1 MISADF
7 YPTVI
12 QFDAPSYAPTFHL
25 TNDVR
30 TCDAN
35 AFSTFYWLG
44 WLAWDNFPDCW
55 KLSEYVLTN
64 TDLSFTIATQPQNI
78 NIGYASIYDNSQNT
92 GSGKYPECYH
102 ESPLVN
108 ISQSY
113 ARYINKLDVM
123 GVGNSGVLF
132 GWHCSCI
139 YGSGDSL
146 TNRTYN
152 DGTFAKSGKS
162 LYDFLYGDATQ
173 IIQLTTGISYELDF
187 NNINEDG
194 SFHFTTTYNDNN
206 YDFVISFSY
215 CAVLNMQNVSSTS
228 VASTRNVNAYPM
240 YSLTMDDD
248 VYSFINTGSCFY
260 QPAGYPACI
269 INKQTQQPFDTPSA
283 GNIIGDY
290 IANGLACDIP
300 KAFITSS
307 PTYSRLITGN
317 AHVFN
322 RGSDIAVYRM
332 LTRSEMQKI
341 VGLSLR
347 QSDGTYN
354 TYGYQNE
361 LSYAPYITADNEFT
375 ATLITGDLSDNEFK
389 AKLRPWQY
397 DVDEWAENDY
407 TEEDLPPY
415 EGEDTE
421 DEESGQSIPIQRR
434 LSTGAV
440 SSFITCYGLTATQVQ
455 EFGKKLW
462 SSWVDNGGLVMAMVE
477 NFKFLIDSGI
487 ASNTGSID
495 ISSVLDF
502 VVSLKVYPCDLR
514 NLYAFSNNDSDGKIY
529 IGRGTYGLE
538 VSNSAI
544 YKAINQIGYLDAG
557 TYNVPRPFGDF
568 RDYTNINITV
578 YVPYCG
584 TIELNPADVIGRTL
598 SGTYVVDVMT
608 GECTFFLEVY
618 AVTDS
623 GEHRYIVGT
632 CDGQLGV
639 TIPVSATNSGQIAAR
654 RFSDVAQFATTVGG
668 FFNRNMQIGN
678 DIAMQMATLGASGIA
693 SKNPEMASAREQNI
707 KMTGSQAYAD
717 NALGLLKDVTGQFGN
732 SLTRAAI
739 DAPNI
744 SGGSGIASFANPDCV
759 WIQIRH
765 GIYPTVNNYN
775 HTVGKV
781 STKSAPLSS
790 YSGFTV
796 CHNVDVSSLSCTE
809 EEKSAIKQLLETG
822 VYL

>member
-1 MISADF
+1 M
-7 YPTVI
+7 
-12 QFDAPSYAPTFHL
+12 
-25 TNDVR
+25 
-30 TCDAN
+30 
-35 AFSTFYWLG
+35 
-44 WLAWDNFPDCW
+44 
-55 KLSEYVLTN
+55 
-64 TDLSFTIATQPQNI
+64 
-78 NIGYASIYDNSQNT
+78 
-92 GSGKYPECYH
+92 
-102 ESPLVN
+102 
-108 ISQSY
+108 
-113 ARYINKLDVM
+113 
-123 GVGNSGVLF
+123 
-132 GWHCSCI
+132 
-139 YGSGDSL
+139 
-146 TNRTYN
+146 
-152 DGTFAKSGKS
+152 
-162 LYDFLYGDATQ
+162 
-173 IIQLTTGISYELDF
+173 
-187 NNINEDG
+187 
-194 SFHFTTTYNDNN
+194 
-206 YDFVISFSY
+206 
-215 CAVLNMQNVSSTS
+215 
-228 VASTRNVNAYPM
+228 
-240 YSLTMDDD
+240 
-248 VYSFINTGSCFY
+248 
-260 QPAGYPACI
+260 
-269 INKQTQQPFDTPSA
+269 
-283 GNIIGDY
+283 
-290 IANGLACDIP
+290 
-300 KAFITSS
+300 
-307 PTYSRLITGN
+307 
-317 AHVFN
+317 
-322 RGSDIAVYRM
+322 
-332 LTRSEMQKI
+332 
-341 VGLSLR
+341 
-347 QSDGTYN
+347 
-354 TYGYQNE
+354 
-361 LSYAPYITADNEFT
+361 
-375 ATLITGDLSDNEFK
+375 
-389 AKLRPWQY
+389 
-397 DVDEWAENDY
+397 
-407 TEEDLPPY
+407 
-415 EGEDTE
+415 
-421 DEESGQSIPIQRR
+421 
-434 LSTGAV
+434 GAV
-440 SSFITCYGLTATQVQ
+440 SSFITCYGLTAAQVQ

-462 SSWVDNGGLVMAMVE
+462 NSWVDNGGLVMAMVE

-502 VVSLKVYPCDLR
+502 IISLKVYPCDLR
-514 NLYAFSNNDSDGKIY
+514 NLFAFSNNGNDGKIY

-538 VSNSAI
+538 VSNTAI
-544 YKAINQIGYLDAG
+544 YKAINQLGYLDAG

-584 TIELNPADVIGRTL
+584 TIELNPADVIGRQL

-623 GEHRYIVGT
+623 GEHRYVVGT

-678 DIAMQMATLGASGIA
+678 DIAMQMATLGASGMA

-739 DAPNI
+739 DAPSI

-765 GIYPTVNNYN
+765 GIYPTVNNYD